1 MELAR
6 GNLFIQLVFEK
17 PCSFHKSFYFCFNV
31 ILLQHLPNIIY
42 NVIDLKRMSHNHN
55 TNQVSLSR
63 LIFTIILNL
72 IITAAQIVGGIIS
85 GSLALI
91 SDAIHNLSDSVSL
104 ILAWLAQVL
113 SNKPSTLK
121 STFGYKRAEI
131 LAAFINSIALI
142 AISAYLIFEA
152 VDRLLHPQPVDAKWM
167 FWLGLLGL
175 LANGISVIILEREKN
190 KNINIKAAYLHLL
203 GDALTSLAVI
213 VGAVLIW
220 FFNIVWVDAVVTI
233 LIGVYLLMH
242 TWKLLKESVT
252 ILMQMTPA
260 EINIPEI
267 ENTLSK
273 IDGLKNVHHI
283 HVWNLTDKL
292 LHFECHLNLEND
304 LPVSET
310 NVMCDKV
317 RKILHDEFDIEHV
330 TIQFEYG
337 GEDKTGCEC

>member
-1 MELAR
+1 
-6 GNLFIQLVFEK
+6 
-17 PCSFHKSFYFCFNV
+17 
-31 ILLQHLPNIIY
+31 
-42 NVIDLKRMSHNHN
+42 MSHNHD
-55 TNQVSLSR
+55 TNQVSGPK
-63 LIFTIILNL
+63 LIFTIILNM

-91 SDAIHNLSDSVSL
+91 SDAIHNLSDSVSV
-104 ILAWLAQVL
+104 ILAWFAQVL
-113 SNKPSTLK
+113 SSKPSTLK

-142 AISAYLIFEA
+142 AISVYLIFEA
-152 VDRLLHPQPVDAKWM
+152 VDRLMNPKEVDAKWM

-175 LANGISVIILEREKN
+175 IANGISVLILEREKN

-220 FFNIVWVDAVVTI
+220 LYNIIWVDAVVTI
-233 LIGVYLLMH
+233 LIGVYLLVH

-260 EINIPEI
+260 DFNISEI
-267 ENTLSK
+267 ENRLNE
-273 IDGLKNVHHI
+273 IDGLQNVHHI

-292 LHFECHLNLEND
+292 LHFECHLNLEQD
-304 LPVSET
+304 LLVSET
-310 NVMCDKV
+310 NVICDKV
-317 RKILHDEFDIEHV
+317 RKILHDDFDVEHV
-330 TIQFEYG
+330 TIQFEFG
-337 GEDKTGCEC
+337 GKNNEGCKC

>member
-1 MELAR
+1 
-6 GNLFIQLVFEK
+6 
-17 PCSFHKSFYFCFNV
+17 
-31 ILLQHLPNIIY
+31 
-42 NVIDLKRMSHNHN
+42 MSHSHDS
-55 TNQVSLSR
+55 NQVSHSKLV
-63 LIFTIILNL
+63 FTIILNL

-91 SDAIHNLSDSVSL
+91 SDAIHNLSDSISV

-113 SNKPSTLK
+113 SRKPSTVK

-142 AISAYLIFEA
+142 AISVYLIFEA
-152 VDRLLHPQPVDAKWM
+152 IERLLHPKPVDEKWM

-175 LANGISVIILEREKN
+175 IANGISVLILEREKN

-220 FFNIVWVDAVVTI
+220 FFNVVWVDTVVTI
-233 LIGVYLLMH
+233 FIGFYLLIH

-260 EINIPEI
+260 DIEISEI
-267 ENTLSK
+267 KLRLNQ
-273 IDGLKNVHHI
+273 IDGLKNIHHI

-292 LHFECHLNLEND
+292 LHFECHLNLDTD
-304 LPVSET
+304 LRVSET
-310 NVMCDKV
+310 NLICDQV
-317 RKILHDEFDIEHV
+317 REILHDEFDIEHV
-330 TIQFEYG
+330 TIQFEFG
-337 GEDKTGCEC
+337 GEKMKGCEC

>member
-1 MELAR
+1 MAHTHDT
-6 GNLFIQLVFEK
+6 K
-17 PCSFHKSFYFCFNV
+17 
-31 ILLQHLPNIIY
+31 
-42 NVIDLKRMSHNHN
+42 
-55 TNQVSLSR
+55 QVSLPK
-63 LIFTIILNL
+63 LVFTIFLNL
-72 IITAAQIVGGIIS
+72 IITAAQIIGGIIS

-91 SDAIHNLSDSVSL
+91 SDAIHNFSDTVSV
-104 ILAWLAQVL
+104 ILAWFAQVL
-113 SNKPSTLK
+113 SRKPSTLK

-131 LAAFINSIALI
+131 LAAFINSVALI
-142 AISAYLIFEA
+142 GISVYLIFEA
-152 VDRLLHPQPVDAKWM
+152 IERLLHPQAVDARWM

-175 LANGISVIILEREKN
+175 VANGISVIILEREKN

-220 FFNIVWVDAVVTI
+220 LYQVIWVDAVVTI
-233 LIGVYLLMH
+233 IIGVYLLVH

-260 EINIPEI
+260 EIDINKI
-267 ENTLSK
+267 ETRLQEVE
-273 IDGLKNVHHI
+273 GLKNIHHI

-304 LPVSET
+304 LQVSATAGIYE
-310 NVMCDKV
+310 KV
-317 RKILHDEFDIEHV
+317 RQILHDDFDIEHV

-337 GEDKTGCEC
+337 GKDKSGCEC